1 MGFPVH
7 YLYLIIVAFPDC
19 LDKGFL
25 KLMGNISTHKRG
37 TYLIDSD
44 IALKGKVIHCTDSI
58 DSPAPGKLVTHHLSP
73 LAHSES
79 QV

>member
-1 MGFPVH
+1 
-7 YLYLIIVAFPDC
+7 
-19 LDKGFL
+19 
-25 KLMGNISTHKRG
+25 MGNISTHKRG